1 MGDPWKHHVKW
12 RIPVTERHALYG
24 SVFTTWAEEAN
35 PQRQKARLAVSRSR
49 EEEGEAANGCA
60 VSVQGPEQLWNY
72 TAMTTA
78 QLKNILKTLICALF
92 KRVNVICCFYFH
104 SMKIMRASFIV
115 CVPFPVPCSSLLQ
128 FPGNTC
134 YRNYFYFTHSLRAWI
149 GRNANSDKT
158 LLTSSL
164 R

>member
-12 RIPVTERHALYG
+12 RMPVTDTRCMALCLRHEPKRQIRRDKKPDWP
-24 SVFTTWAEEAN
+24 FPEAVRRRGRRLMGARFLSRVLN
-35 PQRQKARLAVSRSR
+35 SSGIARQWRLHS
-49 EEEGEAANGCA
+49 
-60 VSVQGPEQLWNY
+60 
-72 TAMTTA
+72 
-78 QLKNILKTLICALF
+78 LKNILKTLICALF